1 MPVPTSFN
9 DLNTNEA
16 SNFPQDTDITG
27 STVASLPRMISSLL
41 KKLVSKGTNITIT
54 ASGALTLPSYDER
67 YYTVAGSGFN
77 VTSISAAFAGRE
89 VALVFTGSLTLVN
102 SASLILQGYNRVTH
116 AGDVIHLVSDSPG
129 VWRETYYKYSLG
141 IPRCKMHR
149 NNLDVGPF
157 ASGSPF
163 KISFNTE
170 AFDPYNIW
178 NPGTGIGTIQEP
190 GDYEITFQ
198 GTCATAGAIGVKSFV
213 FKNGATLAYHSSP
226 GVSGA
231 ATSSTV
237 TVADTFAVGDTFE
250 FYMQWDSGSNSMS
263 GIPAFSYA
271 TMKKIA

>member
-116 AGDVIHLVSDSPG
+116 AGDVIHLVSDSSG

-149 NNLDVGPF
+149 NNVDIGPF
-157 ASGSPF
+157 TSGSANKVNF
-163 KISFNTE
+163 TTE
-170 AFDPYNIW
+170 TFDPYNIW
-178 NPGTGIGTIQEP
+178 NSTTGVGTIQEP
-190 GDYEITFQ
+190 GDYEIEFQ
-198 GTCATAGAIGVKSFV
+198 AACATAGFIGTKAFI
-213 FKNGATLAYHSSP
+213 FKNGATASINASV
-226 GVSGA
+226 GQA
-231 ATSSTV
+231 ATLTTARALLV
-237 TVADTFAVGDTFE
+237 DTFAVGDTFE
-250 FYMQWDSGSNSMS
+250 FYVQFESGSNSMS